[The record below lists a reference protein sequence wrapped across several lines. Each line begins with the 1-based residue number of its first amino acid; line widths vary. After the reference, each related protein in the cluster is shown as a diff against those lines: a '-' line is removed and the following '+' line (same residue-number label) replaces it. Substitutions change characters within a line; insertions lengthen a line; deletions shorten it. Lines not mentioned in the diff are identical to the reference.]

1 MKSVL
6 IKKYDIPENVRK
18 MASKYRSIEL
28 YNDRIIGKDSDMLGD
43 VTYLFKNYTG
53 VTWTR
58 ACLLTQ
64 YAFVVLIT
72 PETGSHYIHTYN
84 AQNFAD
90 MNKIPFCSGLYS
102 YSAANEYAQSLCMDI
117 KKAMNEYRENAEKEE
132 ADSTNQIQLSV
143 ADEIK
148 KFKELLDD
156 GVITQEEFETK
167 KTQLLN
173 L

>member
-1 MKSVL
+1 
-6 IKKYDIPENVRK
+6 
-18 MASKYRSIEL
+18 
-28 YNDRIIGKDSDMLGD
+28 
-43 VTYLFKNYTG
+43 
-53 VTWTR
+53 
-58 ACLLTQ
+58 
-64 YAFVVLIT
+64 
-72 PETGSHYIHTYN
+72 
-84 AQNFAD
+84 

-132 ADSTNQIQLSV
+132 TDSTNQIQLSV